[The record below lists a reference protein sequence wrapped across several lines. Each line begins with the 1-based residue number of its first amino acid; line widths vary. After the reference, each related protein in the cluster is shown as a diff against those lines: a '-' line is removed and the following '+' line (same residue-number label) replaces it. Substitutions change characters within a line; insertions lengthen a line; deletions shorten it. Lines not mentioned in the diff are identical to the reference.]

1 MTSLTRRQLLVGS
14 SALAAG
20 ALLAPHVGWAKAAQP
35 SPLRVWRYKGSAASY
50 LELAGQADTPY
61 PVEWVDIGGGNLV
74 LEALNSGALDYAFM
88 SEIPPIFGAIAQVPL
103 ALVAVF
109 KGDNNDSGVVVR
121 KAAGIRT
128 VADLRGKKISYVRAT
143 NTHYFVLNMLRQNG
157 MTLDDVQ
164 AIPLSMQDS
173 LTAFRSGHLD
183 AIAVGGISALQAVS
197 EMDGLMLENVSRY
210 YSGNYLIA
218 TTAAVLAD
226 PQRTA
231 QLGDFLLREKATWAW
246 VEANPEGWAQRSA
259 VLTGIRR
266 ELYLEQFQRRSQPA
280 QLVAVDEQA
289 IAAQQ
294 RVADAFYT
302 NHLIRQPVDVRPLW
316 HSNFTYLLNS

>member
-1 MTSLTRRQLLVGS
+1 MVSLTRRQLLVNSG
-14 SALAAG
+14 AFAAGCLLAAPSW
-20 ALLAPHVGWAKAAQP
+20 ATTVQAP
-35 SPLRVWRYKGSAASY
+35 PLRVWRYKGSAASFMDI
-50 LELAGQADTPY
+50 AGQADTPY
-61 PVEWVDIGGGNLV
+61 PVEWIDIGGGNLV

-88 SEIPPIFGAIAQVPL
+88 SEIPPIFASIAKVPL

-121 KAAGIRT
+121 KDAGIRT

-164 AIPLSMQDS
+164 AIPLTMQDS

-197 EMDGLMLENVSRY
+197 EMDGVMLENVSRY

-218 TTAAVLAD
+218 TTTGALAD
-226 PQRTA
+226 PQRRA
-231 QLGDFLLREKATWAW
+231 QIGDFLQREKATWAW
-246 VEANPEGWAQRSA
+246 VEANPEAWAQRSA
-259 VLTGIRR
+259 ALTGLPIR
-266 ELYLEQFQRRSQPA
+266 LYTEQFQRRSQPA
-280 QLVAVDEQA
+280 QLVAVDDQA

-302 NHLIRQPVDVRPLW
+302 NQLIRQPVDVRPLW
-316 HSNFTYLLNS
+316 NSEFNHLLNS

>member
-1 MTSLTRRQLLVGS
+1 MDI
-14 SALAAG
+14 
-20 ALLAPHVGWAKAAQP
+20 
-35 SPLRVWRYKGSAASY
+35 
-50 LELAGQADTPY
+50 AGQADTPY
-61 PVEWVDIGGGNLV
+61 PVEWIDIGGGNLV

-88 SEIPPIFGAIAQVPL
+88 SEIPPIFASIAKVPL

-121 KAAGIRT
+121 KDAGIRT

-164 AIPLSMQDS
+164 AIPLTMQDS

-197 EMDGLMLENVSRY
+197 EMDGVMLENVSRY

-218 TTAAVLAD
+218 TTTGALAD
-226 PQRTA
+226 PQRRA
-231 QLGDFLLREKATWAW
+231 QIGDFLQREKATWAW
-246 VEANPEGWAQRSA
+246 VEANPEAWAQRSA
-259 VLTGIRR
+259 ALTGLPIQ
-266 ELYLEQFQRRSQPA
+266 LYIEQFQRRSQPA
-280 QLVAVDEQA
+280 QLVAVDDQA

-302 NHLIRQPVDVRPLW
+302 NQLIRQPVDVRPLW
-316 HSNFTYLLNS
+316 NSEFNHLLNS